1 MIELTPADVSVILRH
16 ASTQSLD
23 YLPVAELND
32 EGQTEIVRW
41 IEFVGRSDDQLSP
54 YAWFSLAEEA
64 AATHDPDEPI
74 IIEMLDTYTLS
85 GEPETLELCRITHF
99 DWTIDAVPVEFIQ
112 NAEEFLDAGVPVRFL
127 LLAEAAGE
135 AFAKRAVEAYAD
147 LASHQPQLMTCA
159 INAFFL
165 HLCANAGIVLDEPP
179 LSHAERDLHFP
190 ELDQTRLRAAVDKGV
205 AAARD
210 TIQSL
215 DPELGASLPASEA
228 LFAFKG

>member
-16 ASTQSLD
+16 AGTQSLD

-74 IIEMLDTYTLS
+74 VIEMLDTYTLS
-85 GEPETLELCRITHF
+85 GEPETLELCRMTHF

-112 NAEEFLDAGVPVRFL
+112 NAEDFLDAGVPVRFL

-135 AFAKRAVEAYAD
+135 AFAKRAVEAYAE
-147 LASHQPQLMTCA
+147 LASHQPQLMASA

-165 HLCANAGIVLDEPP
+165 YLCANAGITLDDPP
-179 LSHAERDLHFP
+179 LPSAEKELEFP
-190 ELDQTRLRAAVDKGV
+190 GLDQTRFRTAIDQGV
-205 AAARD
+205 TAAREI
-210 TIQSL
+210 IQLL
-215 DPELGASLPASEA
+215 DPDLSASLPSSEA

>member
-16 ASTQSLD
+16 AGTQSLD

-41 IEFVGRSDDQLSP
+41 IEFFGRSDDQLSP

-85 GEPETLELCRITHF
+85 GEPETLELCRMTHF

-112 NAEEFLDAGVPVRFL
+112 NAEDFLDAGVPVRFL

-135 AFAKRAVEAYAD
+135 AFARRAVESYAE
-147 LASHQPQLMTCA
+147 LASHQPQLMASA

-165 HLCANAGIVLDEPP
+165 HLCANTGITLDDPP
-179 LSHAERDLHFP
+179 LSAGKGLDFP
-190 ELDQTRLRAAVDKGV
+190 ELDQARLRTAIDKGV
-205 AAARD
+205 SAAREI
-210 TIQSL
+210 IQLL
-215 DPELGASLPASEA
+215 DPELVAPLPSSEA
-228 LFAFKG
+228 LFAFKE